1 MPGPA
6 GTRREE
12 TKLSSSNARTIAFA
26 GRQVPVVVVLGV
38 AALLAAWLGIV
49 YFAEP
54 WGATLLPSGMD
65 ARCYWAPG
73 LSDPYLHSSWTD
85 QIAYTYSP
93 AFLQMLQP
101 IRLLPWP
108 VFMGLWAA
116 ILMAALAY
124 LTGPRLILL
133 GLALFGLMEIWG
145 GNIELLIALAIV
157 LGFRWPATWAFVLLT
172 KITPGVGLLWFAVRR
187 EWRSLAI
194 AVGATLAVMAVSA
207 ALQPNA
213 WLQWRDV
220 LVANAGKNGTWAAV
234 PIPFPVRFP
243 VAVVLVVWGAR
254 TNRRWTV
261 PVSAMLALPALWY
274 GGLSIVIATLPLLGA
289 RTWGDVRRILSGG
302 RSELAIELRSVQRS
316 LGRSAQAD

>member
-1 MPGPA
+1 
-6 GTRREE
+6 
-12 TKLSSSNARTIAFA
+12 
-26 GRQVPVVVVLGV
+26 
-38 AALLAAWLGIV
+38 
-49 YFAEP
+49 
-54 WGATLLPSGMD
+54 
-65 ARCYWAPG
+65 
-73 LSDPYLHSSWTD
+73 
-85 QIAYTYSP
+85 
-93 AFLQMLQP
+93 
-101 IRLLPWP
+101 
-108 VFMGLWAA
+108 
-116 ILMAALAY
+116 
-124 LTGPRLILL
+124 
-133 GLALFGLMEIWG
+133 
-145 GNIELLIALAIV
+145 
-157 LGFRWPATWAFVLLT
+157 
-172 KITPGVGLLWFAVRR
+172 
-187 EWRSLAI
+187 
-194 AVGATLAVMAVSA
+194 MAVSA

-316 LGRSAQAD
+316 LGRSAQVD

>member
-101 IRLLPWP
+101 TSTTAMACLHGPVGRDSDGRAGLPDW
-108 VFMGLWAA
+108 
-116 ILMAALAY
+116 
-124 LTGPRLILL
+124 
-133 GLALFGLMEIWG
+133 
-145 GNIELLIALAIV
+145 
-157 LGFRWPATWAFVLLT
+157 
-172 KITPGVGLLWFAVRR
+172 
-187 EWRSLAI
+187 
-194 AVGATLAVMAVSA
+194 SA
-207 ALQPNA
+207 ADLC
-213 WLQWRDV
+213 
-220 LVANAGKNGTWAAV
+220 WAS
-234 PIPFPVRFP
+234 P
-243 VAVVLVVWGAR
+243 
-254 TNRRWTV
+254 
-261 PVSAMLALPALWY
+261 S
-274 GGLSIVIATLPLLGA
+274 
-289 RTWGDVRRILSGG
+289 
-302 RSELAIELRSVQRS
+302 SV
-316 LGRSAQAD
+316 